1 MSDLGW
7 EYGSMKGSDFT
18 QIELITPCPQGAGI
32 ITGSGLTRFCGR
44 IKRVKDGSFHQ
55 YQGAEEQKDMISLR
69 QNGSPEAGVQ
79 LLNGNRSGAGVP
91 HREALEIILGNIQTE
106 RYPAPIREEL
116 PAIVSHWLQSPEES
130 PILLVKRDAAEWV
143 KILTGAKGRIKGR
156 QSVPKI
162 SFGDVPFPPPTKAR
176 FTFIDLFAGIGGFRV
191 ALQKMGGKCV
201 FSSDWDK
208 NAKATYYENY
218 GEVPFGDIRRL
229 SSEKLYTGKVDLVCG
244 GFPCQPFSIAGV
256 SKKLSLGRKH
266 GFEDENQ
273 GILFFEVAKII
284 KRHRPTAFILENV
297 KHLLRHDKGNTFR
310 SILHVLEK
318 ELGYNV
324 HHNVIDAKNF
334 VPQHRERVFIVGF
347 CKPAKF
353 EFPEVPA
360 EMPML
365 GDILDEQVPAKYTL
379 SDHLWNYLQAYARK
393 HRESGNGFGFGLFGR
408 QDVARTL
415 SARYHK
421 DGSEILIRQNGGSV
435 NPRRLTPEECRRLMG
450 FPEGFRIRVSDTQ
463 AYRQFGNSVVVP
475 VVEAVARQ
483 VVKEILK

>member
-1 MSDLGW
+1 MIFLPKYVSPSAGPHHHSDKG
-7 EYGSMKGSDFT
+7 YGAS
-18 QIELITPCPQGAGI
+18 
-32 ITGSGLTRFCGR
+32 
-44 IKRVKDGSFHQ
+44 
-55 YQGAEEQKDMISLR
+55 ISHR
-69 QNGSPEAGVQ
+69 Q
-79 LLNGNRSGAGVP
+79 
-91 HREALEIILGNIQTE
+91 ALELLLANIQ
-106 RYPAPIREEL
+106 RQRFSSHIQDEL
-116 PAIVSHWLQSPEES
+116 PAIVSHWLQSPGEA
-130 PILLVKRDAAEWV
+130 PILLSKREAAEWV
-143 KILTGAKGRIKGR
+143 KILQKQFGMVTRK
-156 QSVPKI
+156 SPPKI
-162 SFGDVPFPPPTKAR
+162 DFTEVPFPPPSKAK
-176 FTFIDLFAGIGGFRV
+176 FTFIDLFSGIGGFRV
-191 ALQKMGGKCV
+191 ALQKIGGKCV

-208 NAKATYYENY
+208 NSKTTYYENY

-229 SSEKLYTGKVDLVCG
+229 SSEKLCTGKVDLVCG

-273 GILFFEVAKII
+273 GVLFFEVAKII
-284 KRHRPTAFILENV
+284 KRHRPKAFILENV

-324 HHNVIDAKNF
+324 HHNVIDARNF

-347 CKPAKF
+347 RKAGSF
-353 EFPEVPA
+353 VFPEVPKGNHL
-360 EMPML
+360 L
-365 GDILDEQVPAKYTL
+365 GQILDENVPTKYTL
-379 SDHLWNYLQAYARK
+379 SDHLWKYLQEYAKK

-408 QDVARTL
+408 EDVARTL

-421 DGSEILIRQNGGSV
+421 DGSEILIRQNGGSI

-475 VVEAVARQ
+475 VVEAVSRA
-483 VVKEILK
+483 VVKAL

>member
-1 MSDLGW
+1 MIFLPK
-7 EYGSMKGSDFT
+7 YGSPSAGPHYQRKKGY
-18 QIELITPCPQGAGI
+18 GA
-32 ITGSGLTRFCGR
+32 S
-44 IKRVKDGSFHQ
+44 
-55 YQGAEEQKDMISLR
+55 ISHR
-69 QNGSPEAGVQ
+69 Q
-79 LLNGNRSGAGVP
+79 
-91 HREALEIILGNIQTE
+91 ALELLLANIQSQ
-106 RYPAPIREEL
+106 RYSLHIQDEL
-116 PAIVSHWLQSPEES
+116 PAIVSHWLQCPGEA
-130 PILLVKRDAAEWV
+130 PILLSKREAVEWG
-143 KILTGAKGRIKGR
+143 KILQR
-156 QSVPKI
+156 QFGIVTRKSPPKI
-162 SFGDVPFPPPTKAR
+162 DFTEVPFPPPSKAK

-273 GILFFEVAKII
+273 GVLFFEVAKII
-284 KRHRPTAFILENV
+284 KRHRPKAFILENV

-318 ELGYNV
+318 ELGYDV
-324 HHNVIDAKNF
+324 CHNVIDARNF

-347 CKPAKF
+347 RKPNSF
-353 EFPEVPA
+353 VFPEVPKGNHL
-360 EMPML
+360 L
-365 GDILDEQVPAKYTL
+365 GKILDENVPTKYTL
-379 SDHLWNYLQAYARK
+379 SDHLWNYLQQYAKK

-408 QDVARTL
+408 DDVARTL

-421 DGSEILIRQNGGSV
+421 DGSEILIRQNGASI

-475 VVEAVARQ
+475 VVESVAAR

>member
-1 MSDLGW
+1 MIFLPKYVSPIAGPHHKS
-7 EYGSMKGSDFT
+7 EKGH
-18 QIELITPCPQGAGI
+18 GA
-32 ITGSGLTRFCGR
+32 
-44 IKRVKDGSFHQ
+44 
-55 YQGAEEQKDMISLR
+55 AISHR
-69 QNGSPEAGVQ
+69 Q
-79 LLNGNRSGAGVP
+79 
-91 HREALEIILGNIQTE
+91 ALELLLANIQHQ
-106 RYPAPIREEL
+106 RYPSRIQEEL
-116 PAIVSHWLQSPEES
+116 PAIVSHWLQSPGQA
-130 PILLVKRDAAEWV
+130 PILLRKKEAAEWA
-143 KILTGAKGRIKGR
+143 KILQREFSMGAKK
-156 QSVPKI
+156 SLPKI
-162 SFGDVPFPPPTKAR
+162 DFIEVPFPPPSKAK

-208 NAKATYYENY
+208 NAKTTYYENY

-229 SSEKLYTGKVDLVCG
+229 SSEKLCAGKVDLVCG

-266 GFEDENQ
+266 GFEDESQ
-273 GILFFEVAKII
+273 GVLFFEVAKII
-284 KRHRPTAFILENV
+284 KRHRPKAFILENV

-318 ELGYNV
+318 ELGYDV
-324 HHNVIDAKNF
+324 CHNVIDARNF

-347 CKPAKF
+347 RKPNSF
-353 EFPEVPA
+353 VFPEAPKGNHL
-360 EMPML
+360 L
-365 GDILDEQVPAKYTL
+365 GKILDENVPTKYTL
-379 SDHLWNYLQAYARK
+379 SDNLWNYLQQYAKK

-408 QDVARTL
+408 DDVARTL

-421 DGSEILIRQNGGSV
+421 DGSEILIRQNGGSI

-450 FPEGFRIRVSDTQ
+450 FPEGFKIRVSDTQ

-475 VVEAVARQ
+475 VVESVASR